1 MGPEASLQKSK
12 EDDMEAISQ
21 EMVEETWMEVGNLHP
36 QDARREMMQ
45 VLKKQPELT
54 QFVFELTEDLSEEA
68 HELAFYLFFVLVRM
82 FEKAYGNKVGSVK
95 AESIVESFEANQD
108 LLERLAQVHER
119 FLERITETGLW
130 DQPYVLRYVVE
141 ALLEASESEQDP
153 VPLSEEEF
161 GFLFLVLKT
170 VVDSLHNATSVA

>member
-1 MGPEASLQKSK
+1 MGPQAPSRRK

-21 EMVEETWMEVGNLHP
+21 EMVEQTWMEVGNLPPH
-36 QDARREMMQ
+36 DAQKQMTQ
-45 VLKKQPELT
+45 VLRKQPELM

-68 HELAFYLFFVLVRM
+68 HELAFYLFFVVVKM
-82 FEKAYGNKVGSVK
+82 FEKAYGDKVGVVT
-95 AESIVESFEANQD
+95 AESIVQSFEANQD
-108 LLERLAQVHER
+108 LLERLAQVHEK
-119 FLERITETGLW
+119 FLERLSEPGLW

-141 ALLEASESEQDP
+141 ALLEAAESEEDP

-170 VVDSLHNATSVA
+170 VIDSLHNATSWA